1 MAKKIISVEGNIGSG
16 KSSFVRDLKERFS
29 DRPDVCFL
37 QEPVDEWLMIRDNEG
52 VNVLEHY
59 YRDQRH
65 YAFPFQMMAY
75 ISRLAIL
82 KRALEN
88 PQYKYIITER
98 CLYTDKNVFCKMLY
112 DDSLID
118 SIGYQIYNKWF
129 TEFQDM
135 TVPYVYVYLQTD
147 PEVSKQR
154 VDLRARAGE
163 SIQIDYLKKCHEY
176 HDTWLLQNENVHI
189 INANQDTRIN
199 PNIEA
204 WIDIVKQLIE

>member
-1 MAKKIISVEGNIGSG
+1 MAKIISVEGNIGSG

-37 QEPVDEWLMIRDNEG
+37 QEPVDEWLMIRDADG
-52 VNVLEHY
+52 VNILEHY

-65 YAFPFQMMAY
+65 YAFQFQMMAY

-82 KRALEN
+82 KRALDN
-88 PQYKYIITER
+88 PHYKYIITER

-129 TEFQDM
+129 IEFQDM

-154 VDLRARAGE
+154 VDVRARAGE
-163 SIQIDYLKKCHEY
+163 TIPIDYLKKCHAY
-176 HDTWLLQNENVHI
+176 HESWLLQTENVHI
-189 INANQDTRIN
+189 INANQDTRTN
-199 PNIEA
+199 PDIEA

>member
-1 MAKKIISVEGNIGSG
+1 MAKIISIEGNIGSG
-16 KSSFVRDLKERFS
+16 KSSFVHDLKELFS

-37 QEPVDEWLMIRDNEG
+37 QEPVEEWLMIRDADGINI
-52 VNVLEHY
+52 LEHY
-59 YRDQRH
+59 YRDQQQ
-65 YAFPFQMMAY
+65 YAFQFQMMAY

-82 KRALEN
+82 KRALDN
-88 PQYKYIITER
+88 PHYKYIITER

-129 TEFQDM
+129 TEFQDV

-154 VDLRARAGE
+154 VDLRARSGE
-163 SIQIDYLKKCHEY
+163 SIPIDYLKKCHDY
-176 HDTWLLQNENVHI
+176 HESWLLQNENVHV
-189 INANQDTRIN
+189 INANQDTRTN
-199 PNIEA
+199 PDIES
-204 WIDIVKQLIE
+204 WVDIVKQLIE

>member
-1 MAKKIISVEGNIGSG
+1 MAKIISVEGNIGSG

-37 QEPVDEWLMIRDNEG
+37 QEPVDEWLMIRDADG
-52 VNVLEHY
+52 VNILEHY
-59 YRDQRH
+59 YRDQRQ
-65 YAFPFQMMAY
+65 YAFQFQMMAY

-82 KRALEN
+82 KRALDN
-88 PQYKYIITER
+88 HQYKYIITER

-154 VDLRARAGE
+154 VDLRGRSGE
-163 SIQIDYLKKCHEY
+163 TIPIDYLKKCHDY
-176 HDTWLLQNENVHI
+176 HDSWLLQTENVHI
-189 INANQDTRIN
+189 INANQDTRTN
-199 PNIEA
+199 PDIEA

>member
-1 MAKKIISVEGNIGSG
+1 MAKIISIEGNIGSG

-37 QEPVDEWLMIRDNEG
+37 QEPVDEWLMIRDADG
-52 VNVLEHY
+52 VNILEHY
-59 YRDQRH
+59 YRDQRQ
-65 YAFPFQMMAY
+65 YAFQFQMMAY

-82 KRALEN
+82 KRALDN
-88 PQYKYIITER
+88 PRYKYIITER

-163 SIQIDYLKKCHEY
+163 SIPIDYLKKCHNY
-176 HDTWLLQNENVHI
+176 HDSWLLQNENVHI
-189 INANQDTRIN
+189 INANQDTRTN
-199 PNIEA
+199 PDIEA

>member
-1 MAKKIISVEGNIGSG
+1 MAKIISVEGNIGSG

-29 DRPDVCFL
+29 DRSDVCFL
-37 QEPVDEWLMIRDNEG
+37 QEPVDEWLMIRDADG
-52 VNVLEHY
+52 VNILEHY
-59 YRDQRH
+59 YRDQRQ
-65 YAFPFQMMAY
+65 YAFQFQMMAY

-82 KRALEN
+82 KRALDN
-88 PQYKYIITER
+88 PHYKYIITER

-129 TEFQDM
+129 SEFQDM
-135 TVPYVYVYLQTD
+135 TVPYVYVYLQTE

-163 SIQIDYLKKCHEY
+163 SIPIDYLKKCHAY
-176 HDTWLLQNENVHI
+176 HDSWLLQNENVHI
-189 INANQDTRIN
+189 INANQDTRTN
-199 PNIEA
+199 PDIEA
-204 WIDIVKQLIE
+204 WVDIVKQLIE